1 MQKILGR
8 KFEHQPARWR
18 EGDRIWNISE
28 EEGGIT
34 IISIIIWRIL
44 YCGTITGEGGE
55 DRGYFGNSRRR

>member
-1 MQKILGR
+1 M
-8 KFEHQPARWR
+8 HQPARWR